1 MGFGGA
7 ALAANQVIRNN
18 RNLLKNK
25 RNIGNL
31 SFVSSTN
38 EKWIDP
44 KKASFDQLM
53 EIRTRIRH
61 ENKVRL
67 YKIIFLT
74 VLGFVAL
81 ILLLTLIPWDLI
93 FTNTFNPYSYKRS

>member
-7 ALAANQVIRNN
+7 ALAANQVMRNN

-25 RNIGNL
+25 RNVGKL

-93 FTNTFNPYSYKRS
+93 FTNTFNPYSY

>member
-7 ALAANQVIRNN
+7 ALAANQVIRTN
-18 RNLLKNK
+18 RNLLKSK
-25 RNIGNL
+25 RNVGKL
-31 SFVSSTN
+31 SSVASTN

-44 KKASFDQLM
+44 KKATFDQLM
-53 EIRTRIRH
+53 AIRTRIRH

-67 YKIIFLT
+67 YKITFLT

-81 ILLLTLIPWDLI
+81 ILLLSLIPWDLI
-93 FTNTFNPYSYKRS
+93 FTNTFNPYSH

>member
-25 RNIGNL
+25 RSIGNL

-38 EKWIDP
+38 EKWVDP
-44 KKASFDQLM
+44 KKATFDQLM

-67 YKIIFLT
+67 FKIIFLT
-74 VLGFVAL
+74 VLGFVIL
-81 ILLLTLIPWDLI
+81 ILLLALIPWDSILA
-93 FTNTFNPYSYKRS
+93 NTFNPYSH

>member
-18 RNLLKNK
+18 RNLLRNK
-25 RNIGNL
+25 RNIGKL

-38 EKWIDP
+38 EKWVDP
-44 KKASFDQLM
+44 KKATFDQLM

-67 YKIIFLT
+67 YKIILLT
-74 VLGFVAL
+74 VLGFTIL
-81 ILLLTLIPWDLI
+81 ILLLALIPWDLI
-93 FTNTFNPYSYKRS
+93 FTNTFNPYSY

>member
-25 RNIGNL
+25 RSIGNL

-38 EKWIDP
+38 EKWVDP
-44 KKASFDQLM
+44 KKATFDQLM

-61 ENKVRL
+61 ESKVSL
-67 YKIIFLT
+67 YKIILLT
-74 VLGFVAL
+74 VLGFVIL
-81 ILLLTLIPWDLI
+81 ILLLAVIPWDLI
-93 FTNTFNPYSYKRS
+93 FTNTFNPYSH

>member
-25 RNIGNL
+25 RSIGNL

-38 EKWIDP
+38 EKWVDP
-44 KKASFDQLM
+44 KKVTFDQLM

-67 YKIIFLT
+67 YKIILLT

-81 ILLLTLIPWDLI
+81 ILLLALIPWDSIL
-93 FTNTFNPYSYKRS
+93 TNTFNPYSH

>member
-25 RNIGNL
+25 RSIGNL

-38 EKWIDP
+38 EKWVDP
-44 KKASFDQLM
+44 KKATFDQLM

-74 VLGFVAL
+74 VLGFVIL
-81 ILLLTLIPWDLI
+81 ILLLAVIPWDLI
-93 FTNTFNPYSYKRS
+93 FTNTFNPYSH

>member
-7 ALAANQVIRNN
+7 ALAANQAIRNN

-25 RNIGNL
+25 RSIGNL

-38 EKWIDP
+38 EKWVDP
-44 KKASFDQLM
+44 KKATFDQLM

-74 VLGFVAL
+74 VLGFVIL
-81 ILLLTLIPWDLI
+81 ILLLAVIPWDLI
-93 FTNTFNPYSYKRS
+93 FTNTFNPYKY

>member
-7 ALAANQVIRNN
+7 ALAANQAIRNN

-25 RNIGNL
+25 RSIGNL

-38 EKWIDP
+38 EKWVDP
-44 KKASFDQLM
+44 KKATFDQLM

-74 VLGFVAL
+74 VLGFVIL
-81 ILLLTLIPWDLI
+81 ILLLAVIPWDSIL
-93 FTNTFNPYSYKRS
+93 TNTFNPYSH